1 MSGAACGGGEGRAA
15 PVVILAVGNPSRGDD
30 ALGPLLLERLRD
42 WLDAAGLRSDFE
54 LIEDFQLQ
62 VEHALDLVG
71 RRLALFID
79 AGQGTPAPFAFQPVR
94 AGRGSGLVR
103 HSTHAL
109 SPEAVL
115 AVLPR
120 IGESTVPAAF
130 VLAVR
135 GERFELGEAPSEAAR
150 VHADAAMCLLQA
162 LCRNPEVEAW
172 EREAYNR
179 HKY

>member
-1 MSGAACGGGEGRAA
+1 MNGAGGEGGGA

-42 WLDAAGLRSDFE
+42 WLDAAGLRPDFE

-62 VEHALDLVG
+62 VEHALDLAG

-79 AGQGTPAPFAFQPVR
+79 AGQGTPAPYAFQPVC
-94 AGRGSGLVR
+94 AGARESLVR

-120 IGESTVPAAF
+120 IGETTAPAAF

-135 GERFELGEAPSEAAR
+135 GERFELGEAPSEPAR
-150 VHADAAMCLLQA
+150 VHADAAMRLLQV